1 MKITRRTVVGA
12 PTRVVIASLLTGAF
26 AQGAELPKRSVLT
39 LEAAQRVVQAAK
51 KEAADHG
58 WACVIAV
65 VDGEGLLVT
74 AIRMDNAAVPAG
86 VEPAPGKARTAALF
100 HRPTSA
106 LEEAINGSRPAAI
119 TAHDFVMMTGGVP
132 IVVDGQIVGVIGVSS
147 DTPDRDV
154 QVANAG
160 VAALTR

>member
-1 MKITRRTVVGA
+1 MWHPSLEDFGLQTEVSYAMKIIRRTVVGA
-12 PTRVVIASLLTGAF
+12 STLGVIASLLTGAF

-74 AIRMDNAAVPAG
+74 AIRMDHAAVPAV
-86 VEPAPGKARTAALF
+86 VELAPGQARTAALF
-100 HRPTSA
+100 QRPTSA
-106 LEEAINGSRPAAI
+106 L
-119 TAHDFVMMTGGVP
+119 
-132 IVVDGQIVGVIGVSS
+132 
-147 DTPDRDV
+147 
-154 QVANAG
+154 
-160 VAALTR
+160 